1 MIQYLKH
8 EEIDQVLWD
17 RCLEQCSN
25 GLVYGFSWYLNIVSP
40 GWEALVLGDYEAI
53 MPLTWNKKF
62 SFYYIRQPFFTQ
74 QLGVFYKTPLSQESL
89 SEFLLAIPA
98 KFKYIEI
105 HLNSSNKLSDDH
117 LLVSKRK
124 NFVLD
129 LNRPYAKIQK
139 GYHSQAKRNLKAAK
153 KAAIELGKVG
163 FSEVVTF
170 YKKHKAHST
179 LGVKESDYQMLL
191 QVLEKAE
198 DNHKLFCRGVFDV
211 SGELLAAGAFL
222 EYKNRVIFLL
232 GNGSSKGRDLGAMT
246 FMMEGVIQQF
256 VGTDKVLDFEGSEID
271 GIARFFKSF
280 GAEKTHYFKFKRN
293 TLPWLLRIIKH

>member
-1 MIQYLKH
+1 LIQYLKH
-8 EEIDQVLWD
+8 EEIDQVNWD
-17 RCLEQCSN
+17 RCLEQCPN

-53 MPLTWNKKF
+53 MPLTWNRKF
-62 SFYYIRQPFFTQ
+62 YVHYLRQPFFTQ
-74 QLGVFYKTPLSQESL
+74 QLGVFCKTNLSQEL
-89 SEFLLAIPA
+89 LADFLLAIPS
-98 KFKYIEI
+98 KFRFVEI

-129 LNRPYAKIQK
+129 LNRPYPKIQK
-139 GYHSQAKRNLKAAK
+139 GYNSQAKRNLKEAK
-153 KAAIELGKVG
+153 KAGIELGKVTY
-163 FSEVVTF
+163 SEVVAF

-191 QVLEKAE
+191 QILEKAE

-222 EYKNRVIFLL
+222 EHQNRVIFLL

-246 FMMEGVIQQF
+246 YMMEGIIQQF
-256 VGTDKVLDFEGSEID
+256 VTTEKVLDFEGSEID

-280 GAEKTHYFKFKRN
+280 GAEKTPYYKYKRN